1 MPASAGMTA
10 PTIRLTAQETAMTTR
25 YTEDHEY
32 IKMDGDI
39 GTVGITQFA
48 QDKLGDLVYVEQPK
62 VGRALAAKEDA
73 AIIESVKAAAEVKS
87 PVAGEV
93 VEINE
98 AVVADPSLVNS
109 DPEGA
114 GWFFKIKVADAAAV
128 AALHDE
134 AAYKAMI
141 A

>member
-1 MPASAGMTA
+1 
-10 PTIRLTAQETAMTTR
+10 MTTR

-32 IKMDGDI
+32 IKMDGNI
-39 GTVGITQFA
+39 GTIGITAFA

-62 VGRALAAKEDA
+62 IGRKLAAKEDA
-73 AIIESVKAAAEVKS
+73 AVIESVKAAAEVKA
-87 PVAGEV
+87 PVDGEV
-93 VEINE
+93 VEVNE
-98 AVVADPSLVNS
+98 AIVADPSLVNT

-114 GWFFKIKVADAAAV
+114 GWFFKIKVTNVAQV

-134 AAYKAMI
+134 AAYLAMI

>member
-1 MPASAGMTA
+1 
-10 PTIRLTAQETAMTTR
+10 MTTR

-39 GTVGITQFA
+39 GTVGITAFA

-62 VGRALAAKEDA
+62 VGRSLAAKEDA
-73 AIIESVKAAAEVKS
+73 AIIESVKAAAEVKA

-93 VEINE
+93 VEVNE
-98 AVVADPSLVNS
+98 AIVADPSLVNT

-114 GWFFKIKVADAAAV
+114 GWFFKIKVTDATAV

-134 AAYKAMI
+134 TAYKAMI

>member
-1 MPASAGMTA
+1 
-10 PTIRLTAQETAMTTR
+10 MTTR

-39 GTVGITQFA
+39 GTVGITVFA

-62 VGRALAAKEDA
+62 VGRKLAAKEDA
-73 AIIESVKAAAEVKS
+73 AIIESVKAAAEVKA
-87 PVAGEV
+87 PVDGEV
-93 VEINE
+93 VEVNE
-98 AVVADPSLVNS
+98 AIVADPSLVNS

-114 GWFFKIKVADAAAV
+114 GWFFKIKVANADSV
-128 AALHDE
+128 AALQDE
-134 AAYKAMI
+134 ATYKAMI

>member
-1 MPASAGMTA
+1 
-10 PTIRLTAQETAMTTR
+10 MTTR

-39 GTVGITQFA
+39 GTVGITHFA

-62 VGRALAAKEDA
+62 IGRKLAAKEDA
-73 AIIESVKAAAEVKS
+73 AIIESVKAAAEVKA
-87 PVAGEV
+87 PVEGEV
-93 VEINE
+93 VEINY
-98 AVVADPSLVNS
+98 AVVADPSLVNT

-114 GWFFKIKVADAAAV
+114 GWFFKIKVSNVAAV
-128 AALHDE
+128 ASLQDE

>member
-1 MPASAGMTA
+1 
-10 PTIRLTAQETAMTTR
+10 MTTR

-32 IKMDGDI
+32 ITMDGDV
-39 GTVGITQFA
+39 GTIGITSFA

-62 VGRALAAKEDA
+62 VGRKLTAKEDA
-73 AIIESVKAAAEVKS
+73 AIIESVKAAAEVKA
-87 PVAGEV
+87 PVDGEV
-93 VEINE
+93 IEVNQ
-98 AVVADPSLVNS
+98 AVVDDPSLVNT

-114 GWFFKIKVADAAAV
+114 GWFFKIKVADAAQV
-128 AALHDE
+128 AALLDD

>member
-1 MPASAGMTA
+1 
-10 PTIRLTAQETAMTTR
+10 MTTH

-32 IKMDGDI
+32 IKMNGDI
-39 GTVGITQFA
+39 GTIGITAFA

-62 VGRALAAKEDA
+62 VGRKLAAKEDA
-73 AIIESVKAAAEVKS
+73 AIIESVKAAAEVKA
-87 PVAGEV
+87 PVDGEV
-93 VEINE
+93 IEVNE
-98 AVVADPSLVNS
+98 SIVADPSLVNT

-114 GWFFKIKVADAAAV
+114 GWFFKIKVTNAAQV

>member
-1 MPASAGMTA
+1 
-10 PTIRLTAQETAMTTR
+10 MTTR

-32 IKMDGDI
+32 IRMEGDV
-39 GTVGITQFA
+39 GTVGITHHA

-62 VGRALAAKEDA
+62 VGRRLAAGEEA
-73 AIIESVKAAAEVKS
+73 SIIESVKAAAEVKA

-93 VEINE
+93 IEVNE

-114 GWFFKIKVADAAAV
+114 GWFFKLRVSDAAAV

-134 AAYKAMI
+134 AAYKALI

>member
-1 MPASAGMTA
+1 
-10 PTIRLTAQETAMTTR
+10 MTTR

-39 GTVGITQFA
+39 GTVGITHFA

-62 VGRALAAKEDA
+62 VGRKLAAKEDA

-87 PVAGEV
+87 PVDGEV
-93 VEINE
+93 VEVNE
-98 AVVADPSLVNS
+98 AVVADPSLVNT

-114 GWFFKIKVADAAAV
+114 GWFFKIKVSDAGAV
-128 AALHDE
+128 AKLHDE
-134 AAYKAMI
+134 TAYKAMI

>member
-1 MPASAGMTA
+1 
-10 PTIRLTAQETAMTTR
+10 MTTR

-39 GTVGITQFA
+39 GTVGITAFA

-62 VGRALAAKEDA
+62 IGRKLAAKEDA
-73 AIIESVKAAAEVKS
+73 AIIESVKAAAEVKA
-87 PVAGEV
+87 PVEGEV
-93 VEINE
+93 IEVNE
-98 AVVADPSLVNS
+98 AIVADPSLVNT

-114 GWFFKIKVADAAAV
+114 GWFFKIRVSNPAQV
-128 AALHDE
+128 AALQDE

>member
-1 MPASAGMTA
+1 
-10 PTIRLTAQETAMTTR
+10 MTTR

-32 IKMDGDI
+32 VRLDGDI
-39 GTVGITQFA
+39 ATVGITHYA

-62 VGRALAAKEDA
+62 VGRVLAAGEDA

-93 VEINE
+93 VEVNQ
-98 AVVADPSLVNS
+98 AVVDDPSLVNT

-114 GWFFKIKVADAAAV
+114 GWFFRLRPSRPADLEGLMDEASYR
-128 AALHDE
+128 AALG
-134 AAYKAMI
+134 
-141 A
+141 

>member
-1 MPASAGMTA
+1 
-10 PTIRLTAQETAMTTR
+10 MTTR

-39 GTVGITQFA
+39 GTVGITHFA

-62 VGRALAAKEDA
+62 VGRKLEAKEDA
-73 AIIESVKAAAEVKS
+73 AIIESVKAAAEVKA
-87 PVAGEV
+87 PVEGEV
-93 VEINE
+93 VEIND
-98 AVVADPSLVNS
+98 AIVTDPSLVNT

-114 GWFFKIKVADAAAV
+114 GWFFKIKVSHVAAV
-128 AALHDE
+128 AALQDE
-134 AAYKAMI
+134 AAYKALI

>member
-1 MPASAGMTA
+1 
-10 PTIRLTAQETAMTTR
+10 MTTR

-39 GTVGITQFA
+39 GTVGITAFA

-62 VGRALAAKEDA
+62 VGRKLAAKEDA
-73 AIIESVKAAAEVKS
+73 AIIESVKAAAEVKA
-87 PVAGEV
+87 PVEGEV
-93 VEINE
+93 IEVNE
-98 AVVADPSLVNS
+98 AIVADPSLVNT

-114 GWFFKIKVADAAAV
+114 GWFFKIKVSNAAAV
-128 AALHDE
+128 AALQDE
-134 AAYKAMI
+134 ATYKAMI

>member
-1 MPASAGMTA
+1 
-10 PTIRLTAQETAMTTR
+10 MTTR

-39 GTVGITQFA
+39 GTVGITHFA

-62 VGRALAAKEDA
+62 VGRKLEAKEDA
-73 AIIESVKAAAEVKS
+73 AIIESVKAAAEVKA
-87 PVAGEV
+87 PVEGEV
-93 VEINE
+93 VEIND
-98 AVVADPSLVNS
+98 AVVADPSLVNT

-114 GWFFKIKVADAAAV
+114 GWFFKIKVSNVAAV
-128 AALHDE
+128 AELQDD
-134 AAYKAMI
+134 AAYKALI

>member
-1 MPASAGMTA
+1 MT
-10 PTIRLTAQETAMTTR
+10 IR

-39 GTVGITQFA
+39 GTVGITAFA

-62 VGRALAAKEDA
+62 VGRKLAAKEDA
-73 AIIESVKAAAEVKS
+73 AIIESVKAAAEVKA
-87 PVAGEV
+87 PVEGEV
-93 VEINE
+93 VEVNE
-98 AVVADPSLVNS
+98 AIVADPSLVNS

-114 GWFFKIKVADAAAV
+114 GWFFKIKVTNADAV
-128 AALHDE
+128 AALQDE
-134 AAYKAMI
+134 ATYKAMI

>member
-1 MPASAGMTA
+1 MT
-10 PTIRLTAQETAMTTR
+10 IR
-25 YTEDHEY
+25 YTEDHEW
-32 IKMDGDI
+32 IRLEGDLA
-39 GTVGITQFA
+39 TVGITHYA

-62 VGRALAAKEDA
+62 LGRRLKAREEA

-93 VEINE
+93 VEVNQ
-98 AVVADPSLVNS
+98 AVVDDPSLVNR

-114 GWFFKIKVADAAAV
+114 GWFFKLKVSNPAD
-128 AALHDE
+128 LDTLLDE
-134 AAYKAMI
+134 AAYKASL

>member
-1 MPASAGMTA
+1 
-10 PTIRLTAQETAMTTR
+10 MTTH

-39 GTVGITQFA
+39 GTVGITHFA

-62 VGRALAAKEDA
+62 VGRKLEAKEDA
-73 AIIESVKAAAEVKS
+73 AIIESVKAAAEVKA

-93 VEINE
+93 VEIND
-98 AVVADPSLVNS
+98 AVVADPSLVNT

-114 GWFFKIKVADAAAV
+114 GWFFKIKVSNVAAV
-128 AALHDE
+128 AALQDD
-134 AAYKAMI
+134 AAYKALI

>member
-1 MPASAGMTA
+1 MT
-10 PTIRLTAQETAMTTR
+10 IR

-32 IKMDGDI
+32 IKMDGAI
-39 GTVGITQFA
+39 GTVGITSFA

-62 VGRALAAKEDA
+62 MGRKLVAKEDA
-73 AIIESVKAAAEVKS
+73 AIIESVKAAAEVKA
-87 PVAGEV
+87 PVDGEV
-93 VEINE
+93 IEVNE
-98 AVVADPSLVNS
+98 AIVADPSLVNT

-114 GWFFKIKVADAAAV
+114 GWFFKIRVSNPAQI
-128 AALHDE
+128 AALQDE